1 MIEKIDSIKQVG
13 LFSDYSHSKG
23 REFGDVTIL
32 YGENGVG
39 KSTIAAILDSLRER
53 NGAEIVRRRSLP
65 GNVAP
70 TVAVTISGK
79 CYTFDGR
86 DWDDQ
91 PAYDTLDVFFP
102 GFVNRNVHAAT
113 SVDPEHQR
121 NLCEL
126 VLGRKAVEKVT
137 RLADA
142 DNEARAALKDI
153 GGIDKELRLLIKKPD
168 TLETFLGLPN
178 DPDIND
184 QLEKTRAELK
194 HAQSR
199 DAILAR
205 PVPQSVNIPSID
217 AKHLEALLQRSEAGI
232 SERAALLVRE
242 HIKSHLDDCGERW
255 LSYGSQ
261 HITDEDKCPF
271 CQQSICGIE
280 LTDAIRTYFS
290 EAYRTF
296 VTSLAADIGAV
307 RQSFGTAAFSQL
319 RTGYLNQLTVAMQWK
334 DEHPI
339 DHTGFMTMLSDAE
352 AVWKRA
358 AELLESVVALKSASP
373 LDKIDPTSLGK
384 PLAEFGRV
392 TKVLTALNA
401 ILDQIAKIAEAR
413 KAVLAIAETTAI
425 ETRLHRLE
433 NQKIRF
439 EPLAQDLLNK
449 RNTLLQ
455 KRTQLDEEKTALK
468 KYIDEHAST
477 VVGKY
482 EASIN
487 FYLKHFACDIRIDS
501 IEPRFPSGK
510 ASVQYVLKAHGYE
523 IPLNACPDMPSFDTV
538 LSEGDKYTLALS
550 FFFARLKNIED
561 LTGRVIVL
569 DDPVNSLG
577 CTRRGLIEGV
587 VRELRARH
595 AQIIV
600 LTHDERLAAMMWRD
614 GKLQPIVPL
623 QVERI
628 ARGSQ
633 MKPWDIES
641 ATRTEYVEDYL
652 SLSDYLEKG
661 GDHEKAAVSIR
672 PYVEQRLRHMYPG
685 PPFETRDSLG
695 IMIAK
700 IRKSVPG
707 SRLHPLKEKLP
718 ELVAINDAALPS
730 HHAVDDVP
738 GMDPLT
744 PERVRV
750 FAEKALTVLG

>member
-1 MIEKIDSIKQVG
+1 M
-13 LFSDYSHSKG
+13 
-23 REFGDVTIL
+23 
-32 YGENGVG
+32 
-39 KSTIAAILDSLRER
+39 
-53 NGAEIVRRRSLP
+53 
-65 GNVAP
+65 
-70 TVAVTISGK
+70 
-79 CYTFDGR
+79 
-86 DWDDQ
+86 
-91 PAYDTLDVFFP
+91 
-102 GFVNRNVHAAT
+102 
-113 SVDPEHQR
+113 
-121 NLCEL
+121 
-126 VLGRKAVEKVT
+126 T

-153 GGIDKELRLLIKKPD
+153 GGIEKDLRLLIKKPD

-178 DPDIND
+178 EPDIND

-194 HAQSR
+194 HAQSK
-199 DAILAR
+199 DAILTR

-217 AKHLEALLQRSEAGI
+217 AKQLEALLQRSEAGI

-242 HIKSHLDDCGERW
+242 HIKSHLDDHGERW
-255 LSYGSQ
+255 LNYGSQ
-261 HITDEDKCPF
+261 HITDEGKCPF
-271 CQQSICGIE
+271 CQQSVRGIE
-280 LTDAIRTYFS
+280 FVEAIRTYFS
-290 EAYRTF
+290 EAYSTF

-307 RQSFGTAAFSQL
+307 RQSLGTAAFSQL

-339 DHTGFMTMLSDAE
+339 DHAGFMTMLSNAE
-352 AVWKRA
+352 AAWKRA
-358 AELLESVVALKSASP
+358 TELLESVIALKLASP
-373 LDKIDPTSLGK
+373 LDKIDPASLGE
-384 PLAEFGRV
+384 PLVEFDRA

-401 ILDQIAKIAEAR
+401 ILDQTAKITEVR
-413 KAVLAIAETTAI
+413 KAVLAKAETAAI
-425 ETRLHRLE
+425 ESRLHRLE

-439 EPLAQDLLNK
+439 EPLAQNLLNK
-449 RNTLLQ
+449 RNNLLQ

-477 VVGKY
+477 VIGKY

-523 IPLNACPDMPSFDTV
+523 IPLNACQDTPSFDTV

-550 FFFARLKNIED
+550 FFFARLKDIAD
-561 LTGRVIVL
+561 LNGRVIVL

-577 CTRRGLIEGV
+577 CTRRGLIEGII
-587 VRELRARH
+587 RELRSRH
-595 AQIIV
+595 AQLIV

-614 GKLQPIVPL
+614 RKLQPISPL

-633 MKPWDIES
+633 LKPWDIES

-652 SLSDYLEKG
+652 ALSDYLEKG

-672 PYVEQRLRHMYPG
+672 PYVEQRLRHVYPG

-695 IMIAK
+695 DMIAK
-700 IRKSVPG
+700 IRNSAPG

-750 FAEKALTVLG
+750 FATKALAVLG